1 MWGLLEHML
10 EVPTV
15 GKDVHCSHTRGGQ
28 TVSRHR
34 KGCRGPHAFP
44 TREME
49 ASGFNGN
56 RCVLGP
62 SLLVLLSAW
71 VKKPLYVVGS
81 SQCRDS

>member
-1 MWGLLEHML
+1 MARMFTAVTRV
-10 EVPTV
+10 EVKPFPGTGRAV
-15 GKDVHCSHTRGGQ
+15 
-28 TVSRHR
+28 
-34 KGCRGPHAFP
+34 RGPHAFP

-49 ASGFNGN
+49 ASRFNGN

-71 VKKPLYVVGS
+71 VKKPLCVVGS